1 MLVFN
6 IGNCVLYCVE
16 IKVYIHSF
24 KVLTFGHFPIKLIFD
39 LFSTG
44 GIPARDVGPINEW
57 WVSGFDGGERA
68 LIGFS
73 TAYGEYYLMEPS
85 EAYAPLMESVKE
97 KIYMGKLVI
106 EFLLDQEDASYEDL
120 LNKLQVIIHP
130 FIHFFQSLKI
140 CTLSIH

>member
-1 MLVFN
+1 ML
-6 IGNCVLYCVE
+6 IDL
-16 IKVYIHSF
+16 
-24 KVLTFGHFPIKLIFD
+24 D

-106 EFLLDQEDASYEDL
+106 EFLLDQENASYEDL
-120 LNKLQVIIHP
+120 LNKLQVYLFFYSYFYEPQKYLKTNVDIIYTA
-130 FIHFFQSLKI
+130 IILI
-140 CTLSIH
+140 LNI

>member
-1 MLVFN
+1 M
-6 IGNCVLYCVE
+6 
-16 IKVYIHSF
+16 
-24 KVLTFGHFPIKLIFD
+24 
-39 LFSTG
+39 FSTG

-106 EFLLDQEDASYEDL
+106 EFLLDQENASYEDL
-120 LNKLQVIIHP
+120 LNKLQVQLFIPSFII
-130 FIHFFQSLKI
+130 F
-140 CTLSIH
+140 